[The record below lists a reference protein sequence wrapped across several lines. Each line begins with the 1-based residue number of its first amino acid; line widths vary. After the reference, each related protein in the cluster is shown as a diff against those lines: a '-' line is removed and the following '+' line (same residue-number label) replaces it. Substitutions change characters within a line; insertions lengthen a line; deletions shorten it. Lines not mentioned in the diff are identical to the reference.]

1 MRSNQYQWAAGFL
14 PIQKQIA
21 QIWLG
26 DARYGTFFEDT
37 KQATDLV
44 IIQNRKVTVGLRIRR
59 YRYIKYRNGFTLRYE
74 YQNSDAETEYDKIIK
89 NGFCD
94 YLLICFATPSD
105 DPKNGILSAVCWV
118 MNVYRECMT
127 RFDGAFVELATKWRC
142 GRKREIH
149 PNKGLDD
156 STLIAY
162 QDTDFRFFNLPI
174 IHSAYNLH
182 QLIKPPITAI
192 IQDDLNA
199 PPQIAL
205 PFDDAADDTRLQLAT
220 SPHDR
225 GQPPRR
231 TG

>member
-21 QIWLG
+21 QVWLG

-44 IIQNRKVTVGLRIRR
+44 IIQNQKLTVGLRIRR
-59 YRYIKYRNGFTLRYE
+59 YKFIKYRHGFTLRYE
-74 YQNSDAETEYDKIIK
+74 YPKSDAETEYSKIIK
-89 NGFCD
+89 KGFCD
-94 YLLICFATPSD
+94 YLLICFATPSND
-105 DPKNGILSAVCWV
+105 SKNGILSAVCWD
-118 MNVYRECMT
+118 MNIYRECMT
-127 RFDGAFVELATKWRC
+127 RFDGRFVELATRWRC
-142 GRKREIH
+142 GRNRETY
-149 PNKGLDD
+149 PNKGQDD

-162 QDTDFRFFNLPI
+162 QDTDFRFFRRPI

-192 IQDDLNA
+192 IQDDLTT

-205 PFDDAADDTRLQLAT
+205 PFGRDADTSLHLAHPT
-220 SPHDR
+220 HDR
-225 GQPPRR
+225 SHPARR